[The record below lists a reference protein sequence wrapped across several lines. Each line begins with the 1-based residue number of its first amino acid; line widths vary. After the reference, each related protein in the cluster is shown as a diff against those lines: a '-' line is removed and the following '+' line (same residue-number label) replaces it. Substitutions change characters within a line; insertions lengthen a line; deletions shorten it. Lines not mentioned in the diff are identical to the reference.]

1 MTGFP
6 SLFRHNTHTR
16 PNYRVPLLAK
26 THDPDCQAECLEKNT
41 LSKMIACA
49 QRAMRN
55 TTRYYSGYICK
66 RQPIGTF
73 ELKQAALNLRHLAH
87 KISKKSNPQQYHHVA
102 NRMLGDLEC
111 RGRTSLTGEHFQLC
125 GLQWRA
131 LLSSLASS
139 SRPSKFARSPY

>member
-6 SLFRHNTHTR
+6 LLFRHNTHTG

-26 THDPDCQAECLEKNT
+26 THDTDCQAGCLEKNT

-55 TTRYYSGYICK
+55 TTGYYSGYICRK
-66 RQPIGTF
+66 QPIGKF

-87 KISKKSNPQQYHHVA
+87 KISQNYLAQQYHHVA

-111 RGRTSLTGEHFQLC
+111 RDSIS
-125 GLQWRA
+125 
-131 LLSSLASS
+131 LSSEH
-139 SRPSKFARSPY
+139 Y